1 MKIKVELL
9 KGFIADV
16 VANQVEDFE
25 IDPTRIADTKAIM
38 MLSEIQAILQNN
50 ELSEFDALEEIG
62 KIFAE
67 NRVDSGSWYN

>member
-50 ELSEFDALEEIG
+50 NLTEFDALEEIG